1 MAYLALARAGFRRWS
16 SYRVATVA
24 GVLTNT
30 AFGFLRVAILFAAL
44 RAGGA
49 IGGYTPEQAATYTW
63 LTQALIMTIAM
74 WNWVDLATRIQTGDI
89 VTDLQRPIDLQG
101 AYLSEDL
108 GRAGY
113 QLLARGLPPFLIGA
127 LFYTL
132 VFPGS
137 LGQWC
142 AFAVSLTL
150 AVVVS
155 FGMRFIVNLLAFWVL
170 DWRGLLALSSAF
182 TTVASGFAI
191 PIAFFPAWAAKLFIL
206 LPWASMIQIPIDVF
220 MGRRTG
226 AALGSGLALQLGW
239 AIVLLAAGRL
249 LLANAARARRGAG
262 RLTCRCRRRSRRRR
276 NCTTASRCGASSSVR
291 AFRGQLQY
299 RTSFALNTTAA
310 FLLTFIDFVVVLA
323 LFSHF
328 PALGGLEPPGDRVA
342 LRHQRTRDRDRRHAH
357 RPHRHDQP
365 RHPLRPVRRRV
376 AAAGR
381 HAAAGDGVRPR
392 AAPPRP
398 HRGRPPR
405 CSCTHSRSPTSSGT
419 RSASILLPVGIVC
432 GALIFGATFVLG
444 GCLTF
449 WTVGSAEVAN
459 TFTYGGNMMTSYP
472 LNIFGPWLRR
482 LLAFAVP
489 LAFVTYFPGLYLLD
503 KPDPLGFP
511 TVFQFLAP
519 VAAFAFAALTGFAWR
534 SSVRHYRSTGS

>member
-16 SYRVATVA
+16 SYRAATVA

-44 RAGGA
+44 RAGGP
-49 IGGYTPEQAATYTW
+49 IGGYTPDQAATYTW

-137 LGQWC
+137 LEQWL

-150 AVVVS
+150 AVIVS

-191 PIAFFPAWAAKLFIL
+191 PIAFFPAWAAKLLIL

-220 MGRRTG
+220 MGRRAG
-226 AALGSGLALQLGW
+226 ASLGSGLALQLGW

-249 LLANAARARRGAG
+249 LLANAARR
-262 RLTCRCRRRSRRRR
+262 
-276 NCTTASRCGASSSVR
+276 
-291 AFRGQLQY
+291 
-299 RTSFALNTTAA
+299 
-310 FLLTFIDFVVVLA
+310 VVVQ
-323 LFSHF
+323 
-328 PALGGLEPPGDRVA
+328 GG
-342 LRHQRTRDRDRRHAH
+342 
-357 RPHRHDQP
+357 
-365 RHPLRPVRRRV
+365 
-376 AAAGR
+376 
-381 HAAAGDGVRPR
+381 
-392 AAPPRP
+392 
-398 HRGRPPR
+398 
-405 CSCTHSRSPTSSGT
+405 
-419 RSASILLPVGIVC
+419 
-432 GALIFGATFVLG
+432 
-444 GCLTF
+444 
-449 WTVGSAEVAN
+449 
-459 TFTYGGNMMTSYP
+459 
-472 LNIFGPWLRR
+472 
-482 LLAFAVP
+482 
-489 LAFVTYFPGLYLLD
+489 
-503 KPDPLGFP
+503 
-511 TVFQFLAP
+511 
-519 VAAFAFAALTGFAWR
+519 
-534 SSVRHYRSTGS
+534 